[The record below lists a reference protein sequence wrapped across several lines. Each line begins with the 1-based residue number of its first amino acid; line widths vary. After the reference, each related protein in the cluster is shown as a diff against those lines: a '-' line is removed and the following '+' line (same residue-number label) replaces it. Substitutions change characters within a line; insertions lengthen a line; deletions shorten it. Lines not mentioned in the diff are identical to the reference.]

1 MPKPVAE
8 NWYSAET
15 LDDGITRIHEI
26 HVAPWLRC
34 NIWYVRGRERDLII
48 DTDMGLRPLT
58 REIAVLSG
66 RPITAIVTHS
76 HFDHSG
82 GLHEFSE
89 RCGHAAEA
97 GIMAAPT
104 AANTVA
110 DAGYVRAE
118 TFTALPWEGFSHEDF
133 VVRPAPLTGLLD
145 EGDVIDL
152 GDRVFRVL
160 HMPGHSLGS
169 IALHEVATGTLFSG
183 DVVYDGDLIDDLYH
197 SDPEALA
204 RSHARLRALPLCTV
218 HAGHFASFGRD
229 RLIGILEDY
238 RSGGRRVGNA
248 DAWITGEIGHHRDG
262 GA

>member
-152 GDRVFRVL
+152 GDRVFRVFHL
-160 HMPGHSLGS
+160 PGHSPGS
-169 IALHEVATGTLFSG
+169 IALHEAATGTLFSG

-204 RSHARLRALPLCTV
+204 RSHARLRALPLRTV